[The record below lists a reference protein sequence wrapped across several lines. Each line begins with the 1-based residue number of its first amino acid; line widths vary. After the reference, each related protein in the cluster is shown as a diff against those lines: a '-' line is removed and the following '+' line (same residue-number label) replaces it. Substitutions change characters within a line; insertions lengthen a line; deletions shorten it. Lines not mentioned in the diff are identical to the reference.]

1 MEFRTTF
8 PIIQSE
14 FSIDYETPVMF
25 IGSCFSAEM
34 GKKMEEG
41 RMQVLINPAGTVY
54 NPASICN
61 NLEAIIENRKF
72 TITDLN
78 KYGNLFISFSHYT
91 NFSNEDKDIA
101 LDKINSSTQNAHL
114 FLKNAKMLFITFGT
128 SRVYRLR
135 ETGRIVSNCHK
146 LPDSNFTG
154 ELLDVE
160 EIIRLWG
167 SLLEKLNN
175 FNKDLKVIFTV
186 SPVRHWK
193 DGAHG
198 NQVSKSILFLGIEQ
212 LLGNQ
217 EVACGYFPA
226 YELMMD
232 DLRDYR
238 FYAKDMI
245 HPSAE
250 ALDYIW
256 EAFTETYFTPE
267 TKRIWREIN
276 DITLAI
282 NHRFVTDSRKGKKD
296 FALGMLRRITDAEK
310 KHPYICL
317 DKEKSYFV
325 NLLEDN
331 Q

>member
-1 MEFRTTF
+1 MEFRTTL
-8 PIIQSE
+8 PIKQSE
-14 FSIDYETPVMF
+14 LRINYETPVMF

-54 NPASICN
+54 NPVSICN
-61 NLEAIIENRKF
+61 TLEAIIDNRKL
-72 TITDLN
+72 THSDLN
-78 KYGNLFISFSHYT
+78 KFGNLYVSFSYYS
-91 NFSNEDKDIA
+91 NFSDEDEDAA
-101 LDKINSSTQNAHL
+101 LEKINSSTQNAHS
-114 FLKNAKMLFITFGT
+114 FLKNAKILFITFGT
-128 SRVYRLR
+128 ARVYRFK

-146 LPDSNFTG
+146 LPDSNFNS

-160 EIIRLWG
+160 EIGRLWNP
-167 SLLEKLNN
+167 LIDRLHN

-198 NQVSKSILFLGIEQ
+198 NQVSKSVLFITIER
-212 LLGNQ
+212 LLGHK
-217 EVACGYFPA
+217 VAGGYFPA

-238 FYAKDMI
+238 FYGKDML
-245 HPSAE
+245 HPSPE

-256 EAFTETYFTPE
+256 HAFTETYFTPE
-267 TKRIWREIN
+267 TKKVWSEIN
-276 DITLAI
+276 DIVQAL
-282 NHRFVTDSRKGKKD
+282 NHRFLTDSRKGKKD
-296 FALGMLRRITDAEK
+296 FALSMLRRITEAENK
-310 KHPYICL
+310 YPYIIL
-317 DKEKSYFV
+317 DKEKSWF
-325 NLLEDN
+325 NELLEKN